1 MKDPKG
7 ISLDPEVESDEQ
19 VFGPALHNISTS
31 SKLDDGQDAVHYARR
46 LQTLSS
52 SVSRIRKLLDLTA
65 ILEATAEEAR
75 TVLNADRVAVFQ
87 LERDNQS
94 RGAFVAQSIASNC
107 SSILGQPA
115 CDHCFGDRFV
125 AAYRQGR
132 YQALAD
138 VESGEISECHA
149 DILRKLQIRANLV
162 VPVLQEKYLWGLLC
176 VHQCHAPREW
186 RQEDIQFVQNLAE
199 HFGVAVS
206 QAELVQEEKV
216 RTHQLSAA
224 LEREKRLTETFG
236 KIHQSLG
243 IDALIRSATVELQHL
258 LDVDRVAVFQ
268 FKSNQLKQ
276 GEYIA
281 EQVREGRTSILTE
294 PSCDRNYCQQLTNLI
309 REQTPPVISN
319 IDTTLEEGSFKAHL
333 QHLDV
338 KTLLLLPL
346 SQADSL
352 WGFLVIHQCS
362 STREWLEDDLRYC
375 QQISEQLSASL
386 SQAASVDQVYQQTIE
401 LKKTTEHQKVLVD
414 TIDKVRQSLDTDVVF
429 QTATE
434 EVLKLIDVDRIAIAQ
449 FNSSW
454 GYSFSAE
461 SFKYG
466 CSPLVGNIP
475 PIEDAYLQASQGGK
489 FVNHEIDVIDDIYA
503 ADLAKYQLKL
513 WETLDVKACV
523 LVPIFLGDQLWGLF
537 GAFQNSKSRHWS
549 QDELSL
555 LTQVAAQLGVALQQG
570 NYLQELK
577 EKTTQLNQAAERQ
590 KSLAKTIDKIRQSLN
605 IDDIFQTTTVEVR
618 QLLDVDRVAI
628 YRFNADWS
636 GSFVADSIVDG
647 WAPNL
652 NPQAP
657 VETVFAKLDKEGM
670 YPRHETFVPIVLGDK
685 FWGLL
690 IAYQSARPRYWQE
703 DEASLLAQVGN
714 QLGVA
719 LQQAEL
725 LKQTQQQATDLQQA
739 LQKLETT
746 QSLLMQGEEIA
757 INQAYLL
764 KQERENNRLLK
775 EARKAA
781 EEAVQAKSEFL
792 ANMSHEIRTP
802 MNGVLGMAGLLLD
815 TELQSEQRN
824 FVETIQN
831 CGDSL
836 MVIINDILDFSK
848 IEAGKLDLEECSFNL
863 RTCIEEALDLLA
875 VKAAQKQLE
884 LNYLWHADITEQVE
898 GDPTRL
904 RQILVNLL
912 GNAIKFTNVGEVTV
926 SIGAREIEHVC
937 SLNPQEVAEEVQ
949 HFEVEI
955 AVNDTGIGIPPDKM
969 SRLFDSF
976 SQVDSSITR
985 QYGGTGLGLTIS
997 KHLCELMGGRMWVRS
1012 EVGKGSS
1019 FVFTVQLQV
1028 KPESAGVVTEG
1039 QAPVLVSKRILIVDD
1054 NATSRRLLAQQTID
1068 WGMKPKSANSVE
1080 DALEMLQNVPEP
1092 FDVAIIDWQMP
1103 QKDGGILAQ
1112 EIRNRPALAK
1122 MPLIVLSTVIDS
1134 KLKAED
1140 KLLFQARCHKP
1151 IKPKLL
1157 RQSLLDVF
1165 TSPELSRK
1173 VPQSTA
1179 PKIDEALA
1187 QQFPLKILVA
1197 EDVVVNQKLVL
1208 LLLQKMG
1215 YRADVVQNGLEA
1227 LDALHRQ
1234 PYDLILMDMQMPE
1247 MDGLTAA
1254 RQICKE
1260 YSETERPYIIALT
1273 ANAMQGDRQ
1282 RCLDAGMN
1290 AYISK
1295 PIQVEELVSA
1305 IQAIPQKTSQNHAA

>member
-1 MKDPKG
+1 MQEVEGTP
-7 ISLDPEVESDEQ
+7 LDPSAESEEQ
-19 VFGPALHNISTS
+19 VFGPAKQELSVAPGLNE
-31 SKLDDGQDAVHYARR
+31 KDAVHYARR

-65 ILEATAEEAR
+65 IFEATAEEAR

-87 LERDNQS
+87 LDPDNQS
-94 RGAFVAQSIASNC
+94 SGKFVAQSVATNC

-125 AAYRQGR
+125 EAYQQGR

-149 DILRKLQIRANLV
+149 DILRKMQIRANLV
-162 VPVLQEKYLWGLLC
+162 VPVLQEKHLWGLLC
-176 VHQCHAPREW
+176 VHQCHTPREW
-186 RQEDIQFVQNLAE
+186 QQDDIQFVQNLAE

-206 QAELVQEEKV
+206 QAELIQEEKV
-216 RTHQLSAA
+216 RTHQLTAA

-236 KIHQSLG
+236 KIHQSLD

-258 LDVDRVAVFQ
+258 LDADRVTVFQ
-268 FKSNQLKQ
+268 FRSQQLKQ
-276 GEYIA
+276 GDFIA
-281 EQVREGRTSILTE
+281 EQVRAGLSSILAE
-294 PSCDRNYCQQLTNLI
+294 PTCDRDYCQQLTDQFQGRLI
-309 REQTPPVISN
+309 QVISN
-319 IDTTLEEGSFKAHL
+319 IDSALEGGSFKSHL
-333 QHLDV
+333 QSLKV
-338 KTLLLLPL
+338 QSLLSMPLLQ
-346 SQADSL
+346 SDSL
-352 WGFLVIHQCS
+352 WGFLFIHQCS
-362 STREWLEDDLRYC
+362 KPQEWTDDDLRYC
-375 QQISEQLSASL
+375 QQISDQLSSSL
-386 SQAASVDQVYQQTIE
+386 SKAASVDEVYQQSIE
-401 LKKTTEHQKVLVD
+401 LKKTTEYQQVLVD
-414 TIDKVRQSLDTDVVF
+414 TIDKIRQSLDIDVVF

-434 EVLKLIDVDRIAIAQ
+434 EVLKQLDADRIAVAQ
-449 FNSSW
+449 FNSNW
-454 GYSFSAE
+454 GYSFISE

-466 CSPLVGNIP
+466 CDPIVGNIP
-475 PIEDAYLQASQGGK
+475 PIEDAYIQASKGGK
-489 FVNHEIDVIDDIYA
+489 FVNHEVYIIDDIYA
-503 ADLAKYQLKL
+503 AELAKYQLKI
-513 WETLDVKACV
+513 WEMLKVKACIMA
-523 LVPIFLGDQLWGLF
+523 PIFLGDQLWGLF

-549 QDELSL
+549 QDEISL
-555 LTQVAAQLGVALQQG
+555 LAQVSTQLGVALQQG

-577 EKTTQLNQAAERQ
+577 QKTAQLNQAAERQ
-590 KSLAKTIDKIRQSLN
+590 KALAKTIDKIRQSLN

-618 QLLDVDRVAI
+618 QLLEVDRVAI
-628 YRFNADWS
+628 YRFNQDWS

-657 VETVFAKLDKEGM
+657 VETVFAKLNKEGA
-670 YPRHETFVPIVLGDK
+670 YPRHETFVPIVLGEK

-690 IAYQSARPRYWQE
+690 IAYQSANPRYWQE
-703 DEASLLAQVGN
+703 DEVSLLAQVGN

-725 LKQTQQQATDLQQA
+725 LKQTQQQAADLEQA
-739 LQKLETT
+739 LQELKTT

-764 KQERENNRLLK
+764 KQERENNRLLQ
-775 EARKAA
+775 EARQAA
-781 EEAVQAKSEFL
+781 EEAVQAKGEFL

-802 MNGVLGMAGLLLD
+802 MNGILGMTGLLLD
-815 TELQSEQRN
+815 TGLQSEQRN
-824 FVETIQN
+824 FVETIQS

-884 LNYLWHADITEQVE
+884 LNYLWNTDVSERVE

-904 RQILVNLL
+904 RQIIVNLL
-912 GNAIKFTNVGEVTV
+912 GNAIKFTNVGEVTI
-926 SIGAREIEHVC
+926 SISSRELQQNS
-937 SLNPQEVAEEVQ
+937 SLDSNRTTEAVQ
-949 HFEVEI
+949 PHELEI
-955 AVNDTGIGIPPDKM
+955 SVNDTGIGIPPDKM
-969 SRLFDSF
+969 NRLFESF

-1019 FVFTVQLQV
+1019 FIFTVQLRV
-1028 KPESAGVVTEG
+1028 KPSSEGVASET
-1039 QAPVLVSKRILIVDD
+1039 QHPVLMNKRVLVVDD
-1054 NATSRRLLAQQTID
+1054 NATSRRLLVQQTSD
-1068 WGMKPKSANSVE
+1068 WGMISKSADSAEV
-1080 DALEMLQNVPEP
+1080 ALQMLLQATEP
-1092 FDVAIIDWQMP
+1092 FDMAIIDWQMP
-1103 QKDGGILAQ
+1103 LKDGVSLTKD
-1112 EIRNRPALAK
+1112 IRTRSSFAS
-1122 MPLIVLSTVIDS
+1122 MPIVLLSSVVDS
-1134 KLKAED
+1134 SLKAED
-1140 KLLFQARCHKP
+1140 KLLVQARCHKP
-1151 IKPKLL
+1151 LKPKLL
-1157 RQSLLDVF
+1157 KEVLLEAFVA
-1165 TSPELSRK
+1165 PEAKST
-1173 VPQSTA
+1173 STA
-1179 PKIDEALA
+1179 PPTSMVDAGIAKRL
-1187 QQFPLKILVA
+1187 PLRILVA

-1215 YRADVVQNGLEA
+1215 YRADVAQNGLEVLEA
-1227 LDALHRQ
+1227 LQRQ

-1254 RQICKE
+1254 SRICEE
-1260 YSETERPYIIALT
+1260 YSEAERPYIIALT

-1295 PIQVEELVSA
+1295 PIQIDELVNA
-1305 IQAIPQKTSQNHAA
+1305 IQAIPQKPNQDQAA